1 MFAPKSEVFYTCSFQ
16 CQGQVHPKF
25 SCTDATIVF
34 VNKSRTLNSAVQKS
48 QSLLN
53 SWTYKMNQNE
63 TSCIFLFLHRRL
75 DFFYHVKVGHYIQMS
90 IDHFLCHLIF
100 HVWTFMFTG
109 GCRGVSS
116 TKNDTTYW
124 IPKREGLL
132 ADAPNLARILVK
144 HVARMMAIV
153 CYIMFEYLNMS
164 MSYIHGLGFSQ
175 EPWPASKCCQIH
187 QTVGVWPCPHPKLQS
202 SLFTFWHPQAL
213 NKSARLGIQLATT
226 LVRFPPTSGAICQLP
241 LYPPHPWIA
250 AIQLTPPLG
259 PPCRIWKPWHGPG
272 DRHGEVSRWAVS
284 KKTETFGMVQCHPKK
299 STNVSWKGTILWGFF
314 LNFID
319 QP

>member
-1 MFAPKSEVFYTCSFQ
+1 
-16 CQGQVHPKF
+16 
-25 SCTDATIVF
+25 
-34 VNKSRTLNSAVQKS
+34 
-48 QSLLN
+48 
-53 SWTYKMNQNE
+53 MN
-63 TSCIFLFLHRRL
+63 
-75 DFFYHVKVGHYIQMS
+75 
-90 IDHFLCHLIF
+90 F
-100 HVWTFMFTG
+100 HVY
-109 GCRGVSS
+109 RRVSWCHYSCS

-213 NKSARLGIQLATT
+213 NKRNARLGIQLAITRHP
-226 LVRFPPTSGAICQLP
+226 VPSHKRSHMQLP
-241 LYPPHPWIA
+241 LYPPHPQIA
-250 AIQLTPPLG
+250 AHQPTQPTMPDMKAMA
-259 PPCRIWKPWHGPG
+259 RSRRPWGSLQVG
-272 DRHGEVSRWAVS
+272 RFQKNRDFWE
-284 KKTETFGMVQCHPKK
+284 VQCHPKNQQM
-299 STNVSWKGTILWGFF
+299 SSEKGPFYQEKKIEFHRPTIG
-314 LNFID
+314 
-319 QP
+319 P